1 MELDFHSAH
10 NVQHDQDDEIIQEG
24 LPSLT
29 EALEMTRRLHL
40 LVSQNFT
47 NSLLF

>member
-10 NVQHDQDDEIIQEG
+10 NVQHDQDDEIFQEET
-24 LPSLT
+24 PSLT
-29 EALEMTRRLHL
+29 EALEMTRKSHL